1 MKTDAQ
7 IQKDVIDQLNWE
19 PWLNAAEIGV
29 AVKDGVVTLTG
40 LVDTNTKKIGAEQA
54 VRKIAGV
61 RAVAE
66 DIQVGIS
73 PGSIRTDAEIAAE
86 VVRALKWHTAVM
98 EDRINIKV
106 EKGVVTLE
114 GEVEWNFQRVAT
126 ANAIQGLTGVQRVN
140 NYIVVQPAIKA
151 ENIKREIVAALHR
164 SATIDGGKITV
175 DMIGS
180 KVILNGRVRSL
191 MEKEDA
197 ENAAWSAPGV
207 STVQNKLKVEEKEYV
222 LGEE

>member
-7 IQKDVIDQLNWE
+7 IQKDVIDQLKWE

-29 AVKDGVVTLTG
+29 SVKDGVVTLTG
-40 LVDTNTKKIGAEQA
+40 LVDTYTKKIGAEQA

-61 RAVAE
+61 KAVAE

-73 PGSIRTDAEIAAE
+73 PTFKKTDTEIAAA
-86 VVRALKWHTAVM
+86 VVTALQWHTAIM
-98 EDRINIKV
+98 EDRIKIKV
-106 EKGVVTLE
+106 EDGVVTLE
-114 GEVEWNFQRVAT
+114 GEVEWNFQRTAT
-126 ANAIQGLTGVQRVN
+126 ANAIQNLTGVRKVN
-140 NYIVVQPAIKA
+140 NYIIVRPAIKPA
-151 ENIKREIVAALHR
+151 DVKREIIAAFHR

-175 DMIGS
+175 DMIGN
-180 KVILNGRVRSL
+180 KVILRGRVRSL

-207 STVQNKLKVEEKEYV
+207 GTVENNLKIEEEYAFA
-222 LGEE
+222 EE